1 MERSMTTPL
10 THMREQL
17 AELDRLRAQLRTMGD
32 RAQREIDDVKRQI
45 SEIEDNLAR
54 MGRGNV

>member
-1 MERSMTTPL
+1 MTTPL